1 MWRPHVTSG
10 VVPRDKTLKKIRV
23 SFSPWLWCSCLA
35 LLCID
40 TISFMIVYYLC
51 VSYKYLLFS
60 QTYLFY
66 SKWALKVLSFLHFF
80 FYLFHPVTLTFIQAL
95 LCHICTHAP
104 IHQKQLGVKYF
115 AQGYF
120 KMQTGIAG
128 ESIHW
133 SSNWWMLHFHT
144 AAPLNSVSEAPEW
157 SWWEEVQID

>member
-10 VVPRDKTLKKIRV
+10 VLPQDKTLKKIWV

-40 TISFMIVYYLC
+40 TISFMIVFYLC

-60 QTYLFY
+60 QTYPFY
-66 SKWALKVLSFLHFF
+66 SNWALF
-80 FYLFHPVTLTFIQAL
+80 FYLFHPITHTFIQAL
-95 LCHICTHAP
+95 FSIPLSHLHTRSNSSE
-104 IHQKQLGVKYF
+104 LGVKYF
-115 AQGYF
+115 TQGYF
-120 KMQTGIAG
+120 KMQTVIAG

-133 SSNWWMLHFHT
+133 FSDWWMLHFHT
-144 AAPLNSVSEAPEW
+144 AASSNWVSKVPEW